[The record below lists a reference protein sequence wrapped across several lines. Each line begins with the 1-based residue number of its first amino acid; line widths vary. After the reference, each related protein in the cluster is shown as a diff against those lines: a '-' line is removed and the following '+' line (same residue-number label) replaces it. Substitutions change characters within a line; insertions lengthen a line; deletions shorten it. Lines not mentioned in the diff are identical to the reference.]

1 MARHGKRGRLSTE
14 QLSIAIM
21 ALIVLLFAFP
31 AAIGDTT
38 VSQRL
43 TSFPP
48 EFDLFLNMV
57 RATTPARASFL
68 IVDPLT
74 DPDQHLYNRA
84 RYVLYPRRVDVM
96 APPTASP
103 SPSAQASGWAPILA
117 AARQVHAGY
126 LIVWA
131 RPAASS
137 GTLPGNPWNPAL
149 PAPPSGAL
157 PPGSVVRH
165 DNWGIL
171 VAVGRQR

>member
-1 MARHGKRGRLSTE
+1 MT
-14 QLSIAIM
+14 
-21 ALIVLLFAFP
+21 LIVLLLAFP

-48 EFDLFLNMV
+48 EFDLFLNTI
-57 RATTPARASFL
+57 RATTPSQANYL
-68 IVDPLT
+68 VVDPIT
-74 DPDQHLYNRA
+74 DPDQHLYSRA
-84 RYVLYPRRVDVM
+84 RYVLYPRQVDVM
-96 APPTASP
+96 APTTSLSSP
-103 SPSAQASGWAPILA
+103 SPGAPASGWAPILA

-137 GTLPGNPWNPAL
+137 GALQDAPWNPAL

-157 PPGSVVRH
+157 PPGSVVWR
-165 DNWGIL
+165 DSWGIL